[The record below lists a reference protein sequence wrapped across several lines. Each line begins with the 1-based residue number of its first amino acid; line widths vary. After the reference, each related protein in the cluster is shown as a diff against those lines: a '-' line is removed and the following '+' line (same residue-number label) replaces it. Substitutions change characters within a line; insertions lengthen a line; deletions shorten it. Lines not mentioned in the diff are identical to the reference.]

1 MSKED
6 EFELNYVKIDGKN
19 EIKLLGGDDYAAEVS
34 TFFSTVTE
42 FEQEKVPKRVIKE
55 IQKNIPEKTDIFKSN
70 IEFAKKFL
78 KIIKEDKK
86 NSVNTSV
93 NRILSV
99 DFKNQFIFNYENL
112 YDVCCI
118 VSLFFN
124 KVKSS
129 YKKITSID
137 DLRKKIKATNLQRI
151 DFFKLFTNNN
161 SLKSIKVNKSFS
173 LTNKSKSTE
182 NSSIKD
188 MKDNDSIFE
197 NEEISYND
205 KMYELMIEKNIKC
218 NSVINSVDGY
228 FKEETPK
235 KVLTKNNFIYP
246 NSSEYGKDLKL
257 AKDDLPIELL
267 MLLAKLREVN
277 CLIFQ
282 IQNVE
287 NNFKKLA
294 IFVLSNINWLFI
306 KGISEVKFDLE
317 NEKIQKELY
326 KSFESRTEDLYLKND
341 INKNKIHYD
350 GYYKARSINCWE
362 PEGDIFIKPQ
372 KIKNTSSE
380 FVYNTQMS
388 KECIIY
394 DDNCIGN
401 IYNEFGN
408 LSNIKY
414 IIPVNYFYKNKDNN
428 ELILSQQTEQR
439 STLKYLDDD
448 EFNSTI
454 EKLNDQIS
462 IFDIENT
469 DLFGQRNSL
478 NSNNANNNLTNTD
491 SNNDFNN
498 KNSTPFMLRD
508 FTNQYKSYF
517 KMILTYSDFF
527 TGNLINIKKLSLF
540 FHTSFSYEMYLCF
553 KTNLNLELTHFL
565 IFLNKI
571 DSLREINCSFN
582 SLDDKSFEYILGI
595 LFKNTHLHIL
605 RLSFFSPDI
614 NYYDNALFNL
624 CSAKRISLTKLF
636 SEFDEYLKKHD
647 EYSEMKIND
656 FILEEKLLNSL
667 AINFINLSTLLKLQ
681 LLKNL
686 SELVLRFDIPIPIQN
701 NPSYIILIIK
711 FLMNIIIMLTFQQ
724 NNTHTFK
731 ILAPNLEL
739 NCNQYPYIRAFFQ
752 EITLTDE
759 VDKYQE
765 IKEIEKEKMKQKKEK
780 EKQEQLENQLKQKNE
795 KGEIINKLGDSDIIT
810 QIPQEKNEIDID
822 KSLENYD
829 SSKRYKSMIE
839 KSINEK
845 AANRRRSTESI
856 KPENKSR
863 KLNPNESLEYLV
875 IQMRILYLPEI
886 FNICKINNLSGLKS
900 INLGYLD
907 EISFKGFVTDYK
919 LYAYKLKSLISI
931 KINLG
936 ISVLSYKNLE
946 DYILDYIYVNSP
958 MLEEKF
964 LLSNLIIQNEN
975 MMKEL
980 IEIIYLKADIQ
991 KIVFSINNK
1000 NIDLLSK
1007 LLSRF
1012 IIQYKARN
1020 INTINSLVLL
1030 MQHPKL
1036 KALNKLGL
1044 SKYLSDFITLS
1055 KDRKILCNENPE
1067 MFQ

>member
-1 MSKED
+1 
-6 EFELNYVKIDGKN
+6 
-19 EIKLLGGDDYAAEVS
+19 
-34 TFFSTVTE
+34 
-42 FEQEKVPKRVIKE
+42 
-55 IQKNIPEKTDIFKSN
+55 
-70 IEFAKKFL
+70 
-78 KIIKEDKK
+78 
-86 NSVNTSV
+86 
-93 NRILSV
+93 
-99 DFKNQFIFNYENL
+99 
-112 YDVCCI
+112 
-118 VSLFFN
+118 
-124 KVKSS
+124 
-129 YKKITSID
+129 
-137 DLRKKIKATNLQRI
+137 
-151 DFFKLFTNNN
+151 
-161 SLKSIKVNKSFS
+161 
-173 LTNKSKSTE
+173 
-182 NSSIKD
+182 
-188 MKDNDSIFE
+188 
-197 NEEISYND
+197 
-205 KMYELMIEKNIKC
+205 
-218 NSVINSVDGY
+218 
-228 FKEETPK
+228 
-235 KVLTKNNFIYP
+235 
-246 NSSEYGKDLKL
+246 
-257 AKDDLPIELL
+257 
-267 MLLAKLREVN
+267 
-277 CLIFQ
+277 
-282 IQNVE
+282 
-287 NNFKKLA
+287 
-294 IFVLSNINWLFI
+294 
-306 KGISEVKFDLE
+306 
-317 NEKIQKELY
+317 
-326 KSFESRTEDLYLKND
+326 
-341 INKNKIHYD
+341 
-350 GYYKARSINCWE
+350 
-362 PEGDIFIKPQ
+362 
-372 KIKNTSSE
+372 
-380 FVYNTQMS
+380 
-388 KECIIY
+388 
-394 DDNCIGN
+394 
-401 IYNEFGN
+401 
-408 LSNIKY
+408 
-414 IIPVNYFYKNKDNN
+414 
-428 ELILSQQTEQR
+428 
-439 STLKYLDDD
+439 
-448 EFNSTI
+448 
-454 EKLNDQIS
+454 
-462 IFDIENT
+462 
-469 DLFGQRNSL
+469 
-478 NSNNANNNLTNTD
+478 
-491 SNNDFNN
+491 
-498 KNSTPFMLRD
+498 MLRD

-686 SELVLRFDIPIPIQN
+686 TELVLRFDIPIPIQN

-731 ILAPNLEL
+731 ILAPNLELNLEL

-795 KGEIINKLGDSDIIT
+795 KGEINKLGDSDIIT

-822 KSLENYD
+822 KSMENYD
-829 SSKRYKSMIE
+829 SSK
-839 KSINEK
+839 
-845 AANRRRSTESI
+845 
-856 KPENKSR
+856 R

-991 KIVFSINNK
+991 KIVFTINNK

>member
-19 EIKLLGGDDYAAEVS
+19 EIKLLGSDDYAAEVS
-34 TFFSTVTE
+34 IFFSTVTE
-42 FEQEKVPKRVIKE
+42 FEQEKIAKRVIKE
-55 IQKNIPEKTDIFKSN
+55 IQKNIPDKTDLFKAN
-70 IEFAKKFL
+70 IEFSKKFL
-78 KIIKEDKK
+78 KIIKDDKK
-86 NSVNTSV
+86 NSITTSV
-93 NRILSV
+93 NRILSL
-99 DFKNQFIFNYENL
+99 DFKNQFIFNYANIF
-112 YDVCCI
+112 DVCCI

-124 KVKSS
+124 KIKSS

-137 DLRKKIKATNLQRI
+137 ELKKKIKDTNLQKYN
-151 DFFKLFTNNN
+151 FFKLFTNNN
-161 SLKSIKVNKSFS
+161 SLKTKKGKNSFS
-173 LTNKSKSTE
+173 FTNKSKSTD

-188 MKDNDSIFE
+188 FKDNDSIFE
-197 NEEISYND
+197 NEEISCNS
-205 KMYELMIEKNIKC
+205 KMYELILEKNIKS
-218 NSVINSVDGY
+218 NSVLNSVAGY
-228 FKEETPK
+228 LREDTQK
-235 KVLTKNNFIYP
+235 KVLTKDNFIYP
-246 NSSEYGKDLKL
+246 KWSDYGKEVKL
-257 AKDDLPIELL
+257 TKDDLPLELL
-267 MLLAKLREVN
+267 ILLFKLRDVN

-282 IQNVE
+282 IKSIE

-294 IFVLSNINWLFI
+294 IFVLSNISWLFFKDI
-306 KGISEVKFDLE
+306 EEVKFDFE

-341 INKNKIHYD
+341 IKKNNVYYD
-350 GYYKARSINCWE
+350 GIYKARSINCWE
-362 PEGDIFIKPQ
+362 PEGDIFFSHQ
-372 KIKNTSSE
+372 KNKNSVDE
-380 FVYNTQMS
+380 FVYNTQITND
-388 KECIIY
+388 CIIY
-394 DDNCIGN
+394 DDNCISN

-408 LSNIKY
+408 LTNIKY
-414 IIPVNYFYKNKDNN
+414 IIPAHNFYKNKENN
-428 ELILSQQTEQR
+428 DPLLFQQSEQR
-439 STLKYLDDD
+439 SAVKYLDED
-448 EFNSTI
+448 EFNNTI
-454 EKLNDQIS
+454 EKINESIS
-462 IFDIENT
+462 IFGNDNP
-469 DLFGQRNSL
+469 DLFMQRNSL
-478 NSNNANNNLTNTD
+478 NCNTINNQTNTE

-508 FTNQYKSYF
+508 FTNQNKTYL
-517 KMILTYSDFF
+517 KMILTYSEFF
-527 TGNLINIKKLSLF
+527 TRNLINIKKLNLF

-553 KTNLNLELTHFL
+553 KTNLNVELTHFL
-565 IFLNKI
+565 IFMNKI
-571 DSLREINCSFN
+571 DSLREFNCSFN

-595 LFKNTHLHIL
+595 LFKNTHLNIL
-605 RLSFFSPDI
+605 RLSFFSSEI
-614 NYYDNALFNL
+614 NYYDNALCNL
-624 CSAKRISLTKLF
+624 CSSKRISLTKLF
-636 SEFDEYLKKHD
+636 SEFDEYIKKHD

-681 LLKNL
+681 LVKNL

-724 NNTHTFK
+724 NSTHTVK

-739 NCNQYPYIRAFFQ
+739 NCNQYPYIRSFFQ

-759 VDKYQE
+759 VDKFYE

-780 EKQEQLENQLKQKNE
+780 KEQFEKEAKQKNE
-795 KGEIINKLGDSDIIT
+795 KGEINKKLGDSDLIM
-810 QIPQEKNEIDID
+810 QIPQEKNEIDIN

-839 KSINEK
+839 KKSASEK
-845 AANRRRSTESI
+845 AAIRRRTTEVI

-863 KLNPNESLEYLV
+863 KLNPNDSLEYLV
-875 IQMRILYLPEI
+875 IQMKILYLPEI

-900 INLGYLD
+900 INLGNLD
-907 EISFKGFVTDYK
+907 EISFKGFVIDYK
-919 LYAYKLKSLISI
+919 LYAHKLKSLISI

-936 ISVLSYKNLE
+936 ISVLFYKDLE

-964 LLSNLIIQNEN
+964 LLSNLMIQNEN
-975 MMKEL
+975 MMQEL
-980 IEIIYLKADIQ
+980 IELIYLKADIQ
-991 KIVFSINNK
+991 KIVVTINNK

-1012 IIQYKARN
+1012 IIQYKERN
-1020 INTINSLVLL
+1020 INTITSLVLL
-1030 MQHPKL
+1030 MQHPKF
-1036 KALNKLGL
+1036 KSLNKLEFQ
-1044 SKYLSDFITLS
+1044 KYFSDFITLN

>member
-129 YKKITSID
+129 YKKITSIN

-294 IFVLSNINWLFI
+294 IFVLSNISWLFI

-462 IFDIENT
+462 IFDIDNT

-498 KNSTPFMLRD
+498 KNSTPFM
-508 FTNQYKSYF
+508 NV
-517 KMILTYSDFF
+517 
-527 TGNLINIKKLSLF
+527 SLF
-540 FHTSFSYEMYLCF
+540 
-553 KTNLNLELTHFL
+553 
-565 IFLNKI
+565 
-571 DSLREINCSFN
+571 
-582 SLDDKSFEYILGI
+582 
-595 LFKNTHLHIL
+595 
-605 RLSFFSPDI
+605 
-614 NYYDNALFNL
+614 
-624 CSAKRISLTKLF
+624 
-636 SEFDEYLKKHD
+636 
-647 EYSEMKIND
+647 
-656 FILEEKLLNSL
+656 
-667 AINFINLSTLLKLQ
+667 
-681 LLKNL
+681 
-686 SELVLRFDIPIPIQN
+686 
-701 NPSYIILIIK
+701 
-711 FLMNIIIMLTFQQ
+711 
-724 NNTHTFK
+724 
-731 ILAPNLEL
+731 
-739 NCNQYPYIRAFFQ
+739 
-752 EITLTDE
+752 
-759 VDKYQE
+759 
-765 IKEIEKEKMKQKKEK
+765 
-780 EKQEQLENQLKQKNE
+780 
-795 KGEIINKLGDSDIIT
+795 
-810 QIPQEKNEIDID
+810 
-822 KSLENYD
+822 
-829 SSKRYKSMIE
+829 
-839 KSINEK
+839 
-845 AANRRRSTESI
+845 
-856 KPENKSR
+856 
-863 KLNPNESLEYLV
+863 
-875 IQMRILYLPEI
+875 
-886 FNICKINNLSGLKS
+886 
-900 INLGYLD
+900 
-907 EISFKGFVTDYK
+907 
-919 LYAYKLKSLISI
+919 
-931 KINLG
+931 
-936 ISVLSYKNLE
+936 
-946 DYILDYIYVNSP
+946 
-958 MLEEKF
+958 
-964 LLSNLIIQNEN
+964 
-975 MMKEL
+975 
-980 IEIIYLKADIQ
+980 
-991 KIVFSINNK
+991 
-1000 NIDLLSK
+1000 
-1007 LLSRF
+1007 
-1012 IIQYKARN
+1012 
-1020 INTINSLVLL
+1020 
-1030 MQHPKL
+1030 
-1036 KALNKLGL
+1036 
-1044 SKYLSDFITLS
+1044 
-1055 KDRKILCNENPE
+1055 
-1067 MFQ
+1067 

>member
-1 MSKED
+1 MTKEN
-6 EFELNYVKIDGKN
+6 FLYPNYNK
-19 EIKLLGGDDYAAEVS
+19 Y
-34 TFFSTVTE
+34 
-42 FEQEKVPKRVIKE
+42 KE
-55 IQKNIPEKTDIFKSN
+55 
-70 IEFAKKFL
+70 L
-78 KIIKEDKK
+78 KI
-86 NSVNTSV
+86 
-93 NRILSV
+93 
-99 DFKNQFIFNYENL
+99 
-112 YDVCCI
+112 
-118 VSLFFN
+118 
-124 KVKSS
+124 
-129 YKKITSID
+129 
-137 DLRKKIKATNLQRI
+137 
-151 DFFKLFTNNN
+151 
-161 SLKSIKVNKSFS
+161 
-173 LTNKSKSTE
+173 
-182 NSSIKD
+182 
-188 MKDNDSIFE
+188 
-197 NEEISYND
+197 
-205 KMYELMIEKNIKC
+205 
-218 NSVINSVDGY
+218 
-228 FKEETPK
+228 
-235 KVLTKNNFIYP
+235 TKT
-246 NSSEYGKDLKL
+246 
-257 AKDDLPIELL
+257 DLPIELQ
-267 MLLAKLREVN
+267 MLLYKLREVK
-277 CLIFQ
+277 CLVFQ
-282 IQNVE
+282 IQSVE

-294 IFVLSNINWLFI
+294 IFILSNLSWLFI
-306 KGISEVKFDLE
+306 KGIEEVKFDLG
-317 NEKIQKELY
+317 NEKIQQELD
-326 KSFESRTEDLYLKND
+326 KAFESRTEDLYTKND
-341 INKNKIHYD
+341 IKKNNIHFEGSYR
-350 GYYKARSINCWE
+350 ARSVNCWE
-362 PEGDIFIKPQ
+362 PEGDIFFSKETY
-372 KIKNTSSE
+372 KNGVTE
-380 FVYNTQMS
+380 YVYNNQMTD
-388 KECIIY
+388 ECIIH
-394 DDNCIGN
+394 DENFIGN
-401 IYNEFGN
+401 IYNEFGT
-408 LSNIKY
+408 LTNIKY
-414 IIPVNYFYKNKDNN
+414 IIPINNYFKNKENN
-428 ELILSQQTEQR
+428 ELLLLSQQSEQR
-439 STLKYLDDD
+439 STLKYFDEE

-454 EKLNDQIS
+454 EKLNESIS
-462 IFDIENT
+462 IFDIDNP
-469 DLFGQRNSL
+469 DLFEQRNSL
-478 NSNNANNNLTNTD
+478 NSNTNNLSNTD
-491 SNNDFNN
+491 SNNDFSN

-517 KMILTYSDFF
+517 KMILVYSEFF
-527 TGNLINIKKLSLF
+527 TRNLKNIQKLNLF
-540 FHTSFSYEMYLCF
+540 FHTSFCYEMYICF

-571 DSLREINCSFN
+571 DSLREVNFSFN

-595 LFKNTHLHIL
+595 LFKNTHLNIL

-647 EYSEMKIND
+647 EYNEMKIND

-667 AINFINLSTLLKLQ
+667 EINFTNLCTLLKLQ

-686 SELVLRFDIPIPIQN
+686 RELVLRFDIPIPIQN

-711 FLMNIIIMLTFQQ
+711 FLMNILIMITFQQ
-724 NNTHTFK
+724 NQTHTVK

-780 EKQEQLENQLKQKNE
+780 QEQLENQLKQKNE

-822 KSLENYD
+822 KSMENYD

-991 KIVFSINNK
+991 KIVFTINNK

>member
-86 NSVNTSV
+86 NSINTSV

-294 IFVLSNINWLFI
+294 IFVLSNISWLFI

-439 STLKYLDDD
+439 STLKYLDD
-448 EFNSTI
+448 
-454 EKLNDQIS
+454 
-462 IFDIENT
+462 
-469 DLFGQRNSL
+469 
-478 NSNNANNNLTNTD
+478 
-491 SNNDFNN
+491 
-498 KNSTPFMLRD
+498 
-508 FTNQYKSYF
+508 
-517 KMILTYSDFF
+517 
-527 TGNLINIKKLSLF
+527 
-540 FHTSFSYEMYLCF
+540 
-553 KTNLNLELTHFL
+553 
-565 IFLNKI
+565 
-571 DSLREINCSFN
+571 EI
-582 SLDDKSFEYILGI
+582 
-595 LFKNTHLHIL
+595 
-605 RLSFFSPDI
+605 
-614 NYYDNALFNL
+614 
-624 CSAKRISLTKLF
+624 
-636 SEFDEYLKKHD
+636 
-647 EYSEMKIND
+647 M
-656 FILEEKLLNSL
+656 
-667 AINFINLSTLLKLQ
+667 
-681 LLKNL
+681 
-686 SELVLRFDIPIPIQN
+686 
-701 NPSYIILIIK
+701 LII
-711 FLMNIIIMLTFQQ
+711 I
-724 NNTHTFK
+724 
-731 ILAPNLEL
+731 
-739 NCNQYPYIRAFFQ
+739 
-752 EITLTDE
+752 
-759 VDKYQE
+759 
-765 IKEIEKEKMKQKKEK
+765 
-780 EKQEQLENQLKQKNE
+780 
-795 KGEIINKLGDSDIIT
+795 
-810 QIPQEKNEIDID
+810 
-822 KSLENYD
+822 
-829 SSKRYKSMIE
+829 
-839 KSINEK
+839 
-845 AANRRRSTESI
+845 
-856 KPENKSR
+856 
-863 KLNPNESLEYLV
+863 
-875 IQMRILYLPEI
+875 
-886 FNICKINNLSGLKS
+886 
-900 INLGYLD
+900 
-907 EISFKGFVTDYK
+907 
-919 LYAYKLKSLISI
+919 
-931 KINLG
+931 
-936 ISVLSYKNLE
+936 
-946 DYILDYIYVNSP
+946 
-958 MLEEKF
+958 
-964 LLSNLIIQNEN
+964 
-975 MMKEL
+975 
-980 IEIIYLKADIQ
+980 
-991 KIVFSINNK
+991 
-1000 NIDLLSK
+1000 
-1007 LLSRF
+1007 
-1012 IIQYKARN
+1012 
-1020 INTINSLVLL
+1020 
-1030 MQHPKL
+1030 
-1036 KALNKLGL
+1036 
-1044 SKYLSDFITLS
+1044 
-1055 KDRKILCNENPE
+1055 
-1067 MFQ
+1067 